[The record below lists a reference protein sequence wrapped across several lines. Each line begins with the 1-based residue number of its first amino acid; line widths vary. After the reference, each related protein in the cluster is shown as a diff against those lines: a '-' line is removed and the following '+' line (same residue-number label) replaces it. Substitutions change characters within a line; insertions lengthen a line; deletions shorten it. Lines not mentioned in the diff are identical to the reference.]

1 MTGLPPRLIACVAVL
16 ALTPAAASAH
26 VLDQYLQASRIEC
39 RADGIDIELD
49 LTPGIALAPAVFF
62 SINTDRDGRIS
73 TQEGRTYAARVL
85 SELVLDLDGRR
96 VPLELVASVYPSFDE
111 MRAGLGT
118 IQLRATARFR
128 LPSGVHHLRYSNG
141 HRGDVGVYLV
151 NAVRPSTA
159 GIALSPPRR
168 DPQQRTFELDISV
181 DASPMTASA
190 LPWEI
195 VRWLPGGAALFVWA
209 LYLTARKRRSHDPVA
224 RL

>member
-1 MTGLPPRLIACVAVL
+1 MTGLPPRLIVCAAVF
-16 ALTPAAASAH
+16 AVTPAAVSAH

-39 RADGIDIELD
+39 GADGVDVELD

-73 TQEGRTYAARVL
+73 STEGRAYSARVL
-85 SELVLDLDGRR
+85 SELVLDLDGQR

-111 MRAGLGT
+111 MGAGIGT
-118 IQLRATARFR
+118 IRLRATARFR

-159 GIALSPPRR
+159 GITLGPPRR
-168 DPQQRTFELDISV
+168 DPQQRTFELDVTV
-181 DASPMTASA
+181 DATPMTASA

-195 VRWLPGGAALFVWA
+195 VRWLPGCAALVVWA
-209 LYLTARKRRSHDPVA
+209 LYVTARKRRSHDPVA